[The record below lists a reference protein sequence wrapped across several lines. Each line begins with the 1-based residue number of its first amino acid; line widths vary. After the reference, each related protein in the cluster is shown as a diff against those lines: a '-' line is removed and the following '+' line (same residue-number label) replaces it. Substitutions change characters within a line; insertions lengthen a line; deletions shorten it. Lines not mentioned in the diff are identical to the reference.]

1 MTANVDLTP
10 ARMLRGEHVFRVVSK
25 LNTDIL
31 VGYCWC
37 GEPHES
43 EDPIALWTW
52 LLEHPD
58 GHPSG
63 QGGGPPT
70 AEHPHVLE
78 PV

>member
-1 MTANVDLTP
+1 MTAGVDLTP

-37 GEPHES
+37 GEAQES

-58 GHPSG
+58 GHST
-63 QGGGPPT
+63 GPGEEPPAT
-70 AEHPHVLE
+70 DRPQVLE
-78 PV
+78 PA